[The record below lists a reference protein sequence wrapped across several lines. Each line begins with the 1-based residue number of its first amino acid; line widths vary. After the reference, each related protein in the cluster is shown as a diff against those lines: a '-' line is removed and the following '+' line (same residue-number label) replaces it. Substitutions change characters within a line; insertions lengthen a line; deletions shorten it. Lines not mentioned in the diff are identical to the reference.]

1 MGGQYQAMG
10 QTYFL
15 SNWIDYGMDVQ
26 ESLDAA
32 RFFLYDGELSVE
44 SGMPQ
49 STRHSLHER
58 GHQVVEASSPHGG
71 GQAIYIDWD
80 NGVLHGGSD
89 PRKDGMAGGF

>member
-1 MGGQYQAMG
+1 MKDDTRQV
-10 QTYFL
+10 YFL

-44 SGMPQ
+44 AGIPEN
-49 STRHSLHER
+49 TRRALEKL
-58 GHQVVEASSPHGG
+58 GHRLIDASSPHGG
-71 GQAIYIDWD
+71 GQAIFIDWR

-89 PRKDGMAGGF
+89 PRKDGMAAGY